1 MKKNTIALLFTCMS
15 LNACVSEVRETTK
28 LSVKAHEKVQ
38 QITIVTKTAD
48 NAIDPGGLFKQQYYR
63 AMLNQLELDIKT
75 AGIVVDEI
83 QFKADET
90 SLDPNAEEVRLL
102 QKKNVRNTLL
112 IDIFNLSRDQYSVS
126 YNLGVSVIDLKSSK
140 QFYDGNQSVAH
151 TIDFSTHEKMRELGD
166 KVFTSIKPALGIE

>member
-1 MKKNTIALLFTCMS
+1 MKKLKVGLLVATLS
-15 LNACVSEVRETTK
+15 LSACVSEVRETTK
-28 LSVKAHEKVQ
+28 LSLKANEKVQ

-63 AMLNQLELDIKT
+63 AMLNQLELDIKAT
-75 AGIVVDEI
+75 GIVIDEI
-83 QFKADET
+83 QFKADEA
-90 SLDPNAEEVRLL
+90 SLDPTAEEVRLL
-102 QKKNVRNTLL
+102 QKKNVRNVLL
-112 IDIFNLSRDQYSVS
+112 IDIFNLSRDKYSVS
-126 YNLGVSVIDLKSSK
+126 YNLGVSVLDFKSSK